1 MHKKIQLDKLVL
13 WIKNIFF
20 SKKSVLRSIEKKL
33 NYNFNNKDYLIQAF
47 THKSIDKGPRNNYE
61 RLEFLG
67 DSVLD
72 LVISKALIKEFPE
85 GDEGLLTEKRASLV
99 QKSYLAKMGNLL
111 NLMNHLKINRNVN
124 LKIDKIA
131 NKQLANL
138 FESLLGALFLDGGL
152 KPCEDIILKTVWAH
166 RKIAWENTN
175 YKGKLIEYCHSKDID
190 TPIFELKDIYGPDHQ
205 RIFEIQVKIGSKI
218 FKSGTG
224 TNKKTAEQIA
234 AQIAL
239 DDLKVI
245 F

>member
-1 MHKKIQLDKLVL
+1 MSPIE
-13 WIKNIFF
+13 
-20 SKKSVLRSIEKKL
+20 RSID
-33 NYNFNNKDYLIQAF
+33 YNFKNKDYLVQAF

-72 LVISKALIKEFPE
+72 LIISKALINEFPE

-99 QKSYLAKMGNLL
+99 QKSYLASMGKLL
-111 NLMNHLKINRNVN
+111 NLMDNLKINHNVN
-124 LKIDKIA
+124 LRVDKIA
-131 NKQLANL
+131 NKQLANI
-138 FESLLGALFLDGGL
+138 FESLLGAIYLDGGIL
-152 KPCEDIILKTVWAH
+152 PCENLILKTVWAH
-166 RKIAWENTN
+166 REIAWEKTN
-175 YKGKLIEYCHSKDID
+175 YKGKLIEYCHSKDIEG
-190 TPIFELKDIYGPDHQ
+190 PVFELKDIYGPDHQ
-205 RIFEIQVKIGSKI
+205 RVFEIQVKIGSKI

-234 AQIAL
+234 ARIAL